1 MATFRKDDQSGRSRP
16 RTTKRS
22 GSEDKDKKKDGYKA
36 KRSFSKNKTFR
47 SDKDTTGGDNKKSFR
62 DKPFRKDERSGEGK
76 PARRFFGSDERPSR
90 ANGPRERSE
99 RNPGEERP
107 ARKSFGSDER
117 PARISRDG
125 APRERSERS
134 SGGERPARR
143 SFGSDERP
151 TRSSRDG
158 APRERSERSSG
169 GERPARKSFGS
180 DERPARSSRDGA
192 PRERSERSSGG
203 ERPARRSFG
212 SDERPARSSR
222 DGAPRERSERSS
234 GGERPARRSFGS
246 DERLARSSRD
256 GAPRDRSEG
265 SAEEARPTRSR
276 SKSADREGSPE
287 RRVKFEEFEEGRA
300 FKKQEATGKDK
311 SGKPKEEGLIRL
323 NKYLANAG
331 ISSRREADTLIQS
344 GVVKVN
350 GEVVDQLGFKVKP
363 GDKVTYGDSA
373 VRSERKVYLLL
384 NKPKDYI
391 STVDDPRERKTV
403 MDLIVGACKERI
415 YPVGRLDRNTTGL
428 LLMTNDG
435 ELTTK
440 LTHPKFG
447 VKKVYHVTL
456 DKGLR
461 ADDFRKIVEGFDLE
475 DGPIKV
481 DDLAFVGEGKK
492 EVGVEIHS
500 GRNRIVRRMFE
511 QLGYDVIK
519 LDRVV
524 FAGLTK
530 KDLPRGKHRFLTAK
544 EISFLQMIG

>member
-117 PARISRDG
+117 PAR
-125 APRERSERS
+125 
-134 SGGERPARR
+134 
-143 SFGSDERP
+143 
-151 TRSSRDG
+151 SSRDG
-158 APRERSERSSG
+158 APRE
-169 GERPARKSFGS
+169 
-180 DERPARSSRDGA
+180 
-192 PRERSERSSGG
+192 
-203 ERPARRSFG
+203 
-212 SDERPARSSR
+212 
-222 DGAPRERSERSS
+222 
-234 GGERPARRSFGS
+234 
-246 DERLARSSRD
+246 
-256 GAPRDRSEG
+256 RSEG